1 MVREYLAQTEPEI
14 VLENRRKMQLDWG
27 FILTILAVASTFL
40 GNSLV
45 RLDLGIFTL
54 YPLRLFGFMGVFYM
68 FINQKWDDPFL
79 SFTSKFIF
87 FLMILG
93 FISIFWAPDTV
104 LAIKEFGVLQ
114 TGLTLTWLITK
125 YINTEK
131 RVELVLLIWVLGAIL
146 VNMIG
151 LWEVVNQKFLIVEKM
166 GGKLEREIERI
177 GSLAPRSIFGNQ
189 NNYAFFNAI
198 TAPVLFGLFVKKTRP
213 WWHYLLT
220 GFSLALSLYLLISS
234 YSRAAMGS
242 FALALIFFTIFTFFS
257 KSNHRISVVK
267 LLGIGVVALIL
278 ILAVNTS
285 LLDVITDKLYLVV
298 EKNNQRTEEGRTD
311 IYAEN
316 LAHVASNFGIGMG
329 PGSSYD
335 KVDNLPPHNFFLQML
350 VEYGLVTVLGL
361 LWILYRVFKRHGL
374 YKQVM
379 PDALP
384 YILRASILAFPL
396 MSIGPSS
403 IVGEGTFWL
412 WFGFIIAYSSV
423 MLRKYCSVLA
433 TDALDQTK
441 EY

>member
-1 MVREYLAQTEPEI
+1 MVREYLAQTGPEI

-54 YPLRLFGFMGVFYM
+54 YPLRLLGFMGVFYM
-68 FINQKWDDPFL
+68 LINQKWDDPFL

-87 FLMILG
+87 FMMILG

-114 TGLTLTWLITK
+114 TGLTLTWLLTK

-177 GSLAPRSIFGNQ
+177 GALAPRSIFVNQ

-198 TAPVLFGLFVKKTRP
+198 TAPVLLGMFVKKTRP
-213 WWHYLLT
+213 LWHYLVT
-220 GFSLALSLYLLISS
+220 GFSLALSVYLLISS
-234 YSRAAMGS
+234 YSRAAMGG
-242 FALALIFFTIFTFFS
+242 FALALIFFAVFTFFT
-257 KSNHRISVVK
+257 KSNHKISVLK
-267 LLGIGVVALIL
+267 LLGIAAIAIALIV
-278 ILAVNTS
+278 AVNTS
-285 LLDVITDKLYLVV
+285 LLDVITNKLDMVV
-298 EKNNQRTEEGRTD
+298 EKNNQRTDESRAD

-316 LAHVASNFGIGMG
+316 LALVANNLGIGMG

-335 KVDNLPPHNFFLQML
+335 KVDNLPPHNFFLQIL
-350 VEYGLVTVLGL
+350 VEYGLVTVLGF
-361 LWILYRVFKRHGL
+361 LWIFYRVFKRYGL

-403 IVGEGTFWL
+403 IVGEGIFWL
-412 WFGFIIAYSSV
+412 WFGFIIAYSSI
-423 MLRKYCSVLA
+423 MLRKYCSVLPP
-433 TDALDQTK
+433 K
-441 EY
+441 EID